1 MNKLILYSII
11 ATLILIALIILYNTR
26 KKEKSKI
33 LILSFIYS
41 ILLETA
47 IMPLRGYVNFQTSL
61 LVGFFMFFA
70 LTYYLASKYSD
81 RVNPTYIF
89 LILLLGIFLLL
100 APPHF
105 FFFKKTLVSLPDV
118 FFRFIGIIAGYLF
131 FNLKTKKRWLVF
143 VVTSVI
149 CFFMFARGYDMWLN
163 KLNFGTFTET
173 LTEEEIPNDFLLTDS
188 LGSEI
193 KINDLQG
200 KVVILDFWNSRCGVC
215 FSKFPQVQSTYDKY
229 KQNPDIFF
237 CSVNYF
243 LEDDKD
249 GDAFRIIKEQG
260 YSFPVLICKDK
271 LLLKN
276 LGIQVYP
283 TVIVINK
290 EGKLIFRGNIETAD
304 KSIGEILSKAM

>member
-1 MNKLILYSII
+1 MWI
-11 ATLILIALIILYNTR
+11 
-26 KKEKSKI
+26 
-33 LILSFIYS
+33 
-41 ILLETA
+41 
-47 IMPLRGYVNFQTSL
+47 V
-61 LVGFFMFFA
+61 FFMFFA

-118 FFRFIGIIAGYLF
+118 FFRFIGIITGYLF

-173 LTEEEIPNDFLLTDS
+173 VTEEEIPNDFLLTDS

>member
-118 FFRFIGIIAGYLF
+118 FFRFIGIITGYLF
-131 FNLKTKKRWLVF
+131 FNLKTKK
-143 VVTSVI
+143 
-149 CFFMFARGYDMWLN
+149 
-163 KLNFGTFTET
+163 
-173 LTEEEIPNDFLLTDS
+173 
-188 LGSEI
+188 
-193 KINDLQG
+193 
-200 KVVILDFWNSRCGVC
+200 
-215 FSKFPQVQSTYDKY
+215 
-229 KQNPDIFF
+229 
-237 CSVNYF
+237 
-243 LEDDKD
+243 
-249 GDAFRIIKEQG
+249 
-260 YSFPVLICKDK
+260 
-271 LLLKN
+271 
-276 LGIQVYP
+276 
-283 TVIVINK
+283 
-290 EGKLIFRGNIETAD
+290 
-304 KSIGEILSKAM
+304 